1 MYLLLVFLPVVVL
14 VAVLVVAVALLVR
27 FAMGLFGFL
36 LVYWVLAERERDCPV
51 AVLEADVFCKLLLE
65 RFAGLAAV
73 IELLLRVADEFVWV
87 SAALRSLFAAVL
99 VPAAVAPATP
109 VPVP

>member
-1 MYLLLVFLPVVVL
+1 
-14 VAVLVVAVALLVR
+14 
-27 FAMGLFGFL
+27 
-36 LVYWVLAERERDCPV
+36 
-51 AVLEADVFCKLLLE
+51 VFCKLLLE
-65 RFAGLAAV
+65 RLAGLAAV
-73 IELLLRVADEFVWV
+73 IELLRRVADEFVWV